1 MVAPVLLL
9 AACDASSTSGDSS
22 DLNTSS
28 SWSHPYQDSTCEN
41 LAKGV
46 GSLLENQKVK
56 AVVTALND
64 TTAISGN
71 RFAIQNGDFAVLV
84 AGSLPSGIEVGDSVE
99 IIGQPL
105 LMGGKRPLSL

>member
-1 MVAPVLLL
+1 M
-9 AACDASSTSGDSS
+9 
-22 DLNTSS
+22 
-28 SWSHPYQDSTCEN
+28 
-41 LAKGV
+41 
-46 GSLLENQKVK
+46 
-56 AVVTALND
+56 VTAIND

-105 LMGGKRPLSL
+105 LMGGKTATIAITSMWERISMAPTFPSSTR